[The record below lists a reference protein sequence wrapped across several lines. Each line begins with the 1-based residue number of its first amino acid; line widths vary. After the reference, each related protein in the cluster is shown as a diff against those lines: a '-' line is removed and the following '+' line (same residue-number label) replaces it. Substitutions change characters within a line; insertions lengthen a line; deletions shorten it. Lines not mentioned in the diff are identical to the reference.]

1 MFRKI
6 ILSLCLS
13 LPHVTSA
20 ENLALTSKELID
32 LEFRENLNKNYSLEE
47 LTLIL
52 NEKLKEISVIFPE
65 IQGVFVD
72 EKNREIVLVTLKSEG
87 DFIKLQQAKS
97 ILNAPVRLMAF
108 SSISRTLKNV
118 YTKINIKS
126 LI

>member
-72 EKNREIVLVTLKSEG
+72 EKNREIGWCFKKYAG
-87 DFIKLQQAKS
+87 IKR
-97 ILNAPVRLMAF
+97 IH
-108 SSISRTLKNV
+108 
-118 YTKINIKS
+118 Y
-126 LI
+126 

>member
-1 MFRKI
+1 MIYFMFMKI
-6 ILSLCLS
+6 ILSLCLR
-13 LPHVTSA
+13 LPNVTSA

-97 ILNAPVRLMAF
+97 ILNAPVRLMVLSAPF
-108 SSISRTLKNV
+108 LEH
-118 YTKINIKS
+118 
-126 LI
+126 

>member
-97 ILNAPVRLMAF
+97 ILNAPVRLMVLSAPF
-108 SSISRTLKNV
+108 LEHRTYALTDSKK
-118 YTKINIKS
+118 Y
-126 LI
+126 